1 MEYLEEIKK
10 KFEVPIIGDIRTF
23 KDIFAMLMELS
34 RKQRFTLIVDEF
46 QEFYN
51 INPAIYSEI
60 QRLWDLNKN
69 ESKLNLIFVG
79 SVVRHGIIYSSAGIV
94 FTKSMKKQIML
105 CALAARRRQRRT

>member
-23 KDIFAMLMELS
+23 KDIFAMLMEIS

-51 INPAIYSEI
+51 INPAIYSAFVEFEQKRI
-60 QRLWDLNKN
+60 QAQPHICRL
-69 ESKLNLIFVG
+69 
-79 SVVRHGIIYSSAGIV
+79 RR
-94 FTKSMKKQIML
+94 
-105 CALAARRRQRRT
+105 AARYNLFECRDCLH